1 MSKKVE
7 IEKQI
12 KILIPNL
19 FKELW
24 DREEQVFLVG
34 GAIRDLYFGITPADF
49 DFVVSDIDS
58 VKSFLAEKGIRFFT
72 LEKNHFT
79 LVRAI
84 LSRKTADFTELK
96 NNIETDVSERDF
108 TINAMYF
115 DVKKGVLVENPL
127 YEADL
132 ESKVL
137 RLVIEDAIK
146 KDPVRSLRAVRFVG
160 VFDLTVEAYI
170 LEKIKK
176 GFYLLLMVPNERKYE
191 ESKKIF
197 SMPFEK
203 VAEGFSKVFPEKKAE
218 LFTFSEAINGC
229 FNYDALNK
237 EVNKNITYID
247 LCKLFIVS
255 TVLHK
260 NGDAIF
266 GMGENEM
273 RFIET
278 LEGMDCSFDTL
289 FDTFY
294 KHGISVAVFSAALL
308 CGSEVADRVLKW
320 SSVSVSGDEIMKK
333 YGVSGE
339 KVGEVK
345 RNLVREEC
353 KKLYEKV

>member
-7 IEKQI
+7 VERQI
-12 KILIPNL
+12 KTLIPNL

-24 DREEQVFLVG
+24 DREAQAFLVG

-49 DFVVSDIDS
+49 DFAVSDIGS
-58 VKSFLAEKGIRFFT
+58 VKSFLTEKGIRFFT
-72 LEKNHFT
+72 LEKNNFT

-84 LSRKTADFTELK
+84 LSGKTADFTELK

-115 DVKKGVLVENPL
+115 DVKKGVLVGNPL

-137 RLVIEDAIK
+137 RLVSEDAIK
-146 KDPVRSLRAVRFVG
+146 KDPVRSLRAVRFAG
-160 VFDLTVEAYI
+160 AFNLTVEAST
-170 LEKIKK
+170 LERVKK

-203 VAEGFSKVFPEKKAE
+203 VADGFSKIFPEKKAE
-218 LFTFSEAINGC
+218 LFAFSDAINGC
-229 FNYDALNK
+229 FKYKKLNK
-237 EVNKNITYID
+237 EVNKNISYID

-260 NGDAIF
+260 NGDAVF
-266 GMGENEM
+266 GMGEKEM

-278 LEGMDCSFDTL
+278 LESMDCSFDTL
-289 FDTFY
+289 FNAFY
-294 KHGISVAVFSAALL
+294 KQGISVAVFAAALL
-308 CGSEVADRVLKW
+308 CGLADADKVLKW
-320 SSVSVSGDEIMKK
+320 SSVSVSGDEIMEK
-333 YGVSGE
+333 YGVKGE
-339 KVGEVK
+339 KVGEIK

>member
-7 IEKQI
+7 VERQI
-12 KILIPNL
+12 KTLIPNL

-24 DREEQVFLVG
+24 DREAQAFLVG

-58 VKSFLAEKGIRFFT
+58 VKAFLAEKEIRFFT
-72 LEKNHFT
+72 LEKNKFT

-84 LSRKTADFTELK
+84 FSGKTADFTELK
-96 NNIETDVSERDF
+96 NDVETDVLERDF

-115 DVKKGVLVENPL
+115 DVKKGVLIENPI

-137 RLVIEDAIK
+137 RLVSEDAIK
-146 KDPVRSLRAVRFVG
+146 KDPVRSLRAVRFAG
-160 VFDLTVEAYI
+160 AFDLTVEAST

-197 SMPFEK
+197 SMLFES
-203 VAEGFSKVFPEKKAE
+203 VAEGFSKIFPEKKAE
-218 LFTFSEAINGC
+218 LFAFSDAINNC
-229 FNYDALNK
+229 FKYETLNK
-237 EVNKNITYID
+237 EVNKNISYID

-266 GMGENEM
+266 GMGEKEM

-278 LEGMDCSFDTL
+278 LESMDCTFDTL

-294 KHGISVAVFSAALL
+294 KQGISVAVFAAALL
-308 CGSEVADRVLKW
+308 CGSEIADRVLKW
-320 SSVSVSGDEIMKK
+320 SSISISGGEIMKK
-333 YGVSGE
+333 YGVKGE
-339 KVGEVK
+339 KVGEIK

-353 KKLYEKV
+353 KKLYEEV